1 MSISSISETLVPVL
15 IMLSATV
22 VWLSPLYP
30 RINPL
35 LTRANQALSRIYGRK
50 DQLEFETKSK
60 KHVNVQAGRVRK
72 GDKGFEIVKKGIEVG
87 RPMLI
92 EAQNEHGGI
101 IEIGNA
107 ETRSD
112 INYGKLFQEI
122 IPGDITYVG
131 YQDETFMPFIKDD
144 WEIRRISDWT
154 ARMVERFTGMV
165 VLSLVGIWSVVVIA
179 I

>member
-1 MSISSISETLVPVL
+1 MSISNIAETLVPIL
-15 IMLSATV
+15 IMLLATV

-35 LTRANQALSRIYGRK
+35 LTRANKALSRIYGRE
-50 DQLEFETKSK
+50 DEIVFETKSK
-60 KHVNVQAGRVRK
+60 GHVNVRAGRVRR

-87 RPMLI
+87 RPMLR

-122 IPGDITYVG
+122 IPGDITYVR
-131 YQDETFMPFIKDD
+131 YQDETFMPFIRDD
-144 WEIRRISDWT
+144 WEIQRLSDWT
-154 ARMVERFTGMV
+154 ARMVERFTGMI
-165 VLSLVGIWSVVVIA
+165 VLSLVGIWAVVVI
-179 I
+179 II